1 MEQLIVIAVFAIC
14 AAACVRI
21 LVDSYFVATQTRDS
35 SYAVK
40 VAQSGAECYKAVSGD
55 IGKTAEI
62 LGGGYENLDTGTAIV
77 HYDKD
82 WLVCGE
88 ENASYR
94 LRLVE
99 KSGGEGS
106 PELSQGELSVE
117 KATGEIIVAFSI
129 AAWRK

>member
-1 MEQLIVIAVFAIC
+1 MEQLIVIAVFAVC

-21 LVDSYFVATQTRDS
+21 LVDSYFVATRTRDS
-35 SYAVK
+35 SYGVK

-62 LGGGYENLDTGTAIV
+62 LGGEYENLDRDTAIV
-77 HYDKD
+77 HYDND
-82 WLVCGE
+82 WRVCGE
-88 ENASYR
+88 EYASYR

-99 KSGGEGS
+99 RSVTDS
-106 PELSQGELSVE
+106 SDELTQGELSVE
-117 KATGEIIVAFSI
+117 KITGEIIVTFSV